1 MTERDMQALFGK
13 YVKKYPPKE
22 SETYELKFS
31 AKGLIAFD
39 QVSEHQ
45 IESLKAAEEGGL
57 YHRITDQPWI
67 ENRPYAYTLKKP
79 FDCFFLNKVKSYV
92 AILFYTPRKDKIV
105 YLIRIDNFLKMKEK
119 SERKSFTEETA
130 NRFSSKVYLI

>member
-1 MTERDMQALFGK
+1 LPLPWWRASNRKELDECKEAAADHGEVEERAGGERAPRQ
-13 YVKKYPPKE
+13 E
-22 SETYELKFS
+22 
-31 AKGLIAFD
+31 
-39 QVSEHQ
+39 
-45 IESLKAAEEGGL
+45 AAEEGGL